1 MNEGRELWEK
11 YCGFFDKSFSEQV
24 AYNEKQKE
32 ELFEEWKGSNAAKH
46 LCPDGV
52 EKFEDIPLTTYDDY
66 PILREFGQEIER
78 LSERTPRGKEESLW
92 DYYDRISRQVAP
104 MLDGWL
110 ADEYGFCCKTSGT
123 SGESK
128 WFAHGQSFLNN
139 VSRDIGALF
148 AIACSN
154 EWGKTSLKEG
164 DRIFLVTSPAPYMG
178 GTFYK
183 SLDINHIEVI
193 PPPKIVDNIP
203 SMRKKLV
210 IALKMIEKGERV
222 NLAGG
227 TASSFQMAC
236 RYFTNRPSLYK
247 DYYQSMNFGIPKIVQ
262 FFMWLYQSL
271 FGKRYKS
278 IKELMDVKGMGGGGF
293 DMKIYADYLREQF
306 GREPMNGYGASEC
319 GFILFGTPDRK
330 MDFIPDLK
338 SGYLEF
344 LDNDGE
350 IRKITQ
356 LERDNVYELVVT
368 PFGSVLVRYRMGD
381 LLKVVDF
388 RDNGMPVF
396 SFESRKVDLLDIRSY
411 FRLSEAVATNAL
423 LEAGLPPTDKWAF
436 AKEIDHTTRDEY
448 LCLLMEKEWEFSEL
462 EASRGVFDAL
472 RKLDPYFQNYVED
485 FGIRDPW
492 QVIKVEY
499 LKKGAFMR
507 YIMQRAKQGA
517 PMGRIKPLKL
527 ITPEKK
533 EVADLLRS
541 I

>member
-1 MNEGRELWEK
+1 
-11 YCGFFDKSFSEQV
+11 
-24 AYNEKQKE
+24 
-32 ELFEEWKGSNAAKH
+32 
-46 LCPDGV
+46 
-52 EKFEDIPLTTYDDY
+52 
-66 PILREFGQEIER
+66 
-78 LSERTPRGKEESLW
+78 
-92 DYYDRISRQVAP
+92 
-104 MLDGWL
+104 L
-110 ADEYGFCCKTSGT
+110 A
-123 SGESK
+123 
-128 WFAHGQSFLNN
+128 
-139 VSRDIGALF
+139 I
-148 AIACSN
+148 
-154 EWGKTSLKEG
+154 
-164 DRIFLVTSPAPYMG
+164 
-178 GTFYK
+178 
-183 SLDINHIEVI
+183 
-193 PPPKIVDNIP
+193 
-203 SMRKKLV
+203 
-210 IALKMIEKGERV
+210 
-222 NLAGG
+222 
-227 TASSFQMAC
+227 
-236 RYFTNRPSLYK
+236 
-247 DYYQSMNFGIPKIVQ
+247 
-262 FFMWLYQSL
+262 
-271 FGKRYKS
+271 
-278 IKELMDVKGMGGGGF
+278 
-293 DMKIYADYLREQF
+293 
-306 GREPMNGYGASEC
+306 
-319 GFILFGTPDRK
+319 
-330 MDFIPDLK
+330 
-338 SGYLEF
+338 
-344 LDNDGE
+344 E